1 MVQDSVM
8 LHTGSFE
15 IESFSLSYDGVGSY
29 VHLFVLSH
37 GCCEQERLC

>member
-8 LHTGSFE
+8 FHTGSFE
-15 IESFSLSYDGVGSY
+15 IESFPFSYHGVGSY
-29 VHLFVLSH
+29 IDLFVLSH